1 MRRDVQEIFR
11 MTPHEKQVMMFSATL
26 SKDIRPICKKFMQ
39 DVNTTLHYLLSWDFC
54 SHPYPLL
61 ACRYAGACDGG
72 WPYLDGCCCCTSW
85 LASHPLSNTWPYLWS
100 CSLPDVTLVFV
111 LLLQLFSSGFLRH
124 TCFREPDLQGCNDS
138 WVECLFN
145 SAISQCLCNLKKN
158 ILSLYKTLLHN
169 LTLFICTKHI
179 KMWQTFI
186 KPSKIYLG
194 MEKISFLQTKRKNNH
209 LKMLNNNQ
217 FAVSNAISVKLLPF

>member
-1 MRRDVQEIFR
+1 MWKNLCRHEGGKCVISTYWNALYFQIIICKFKYFTIRDTKILPPVDFNQLSPPCYFQKFFFFLFLDMRRDVQEIFR

-85 LASHPLSNTWPYLWS
+85 LASHPLSSTWPYLWS

-124 TCFREPDLQGCNDS
+124 TCYREPDLQGCNDS

-158 ILSLYKTLLHN
+158 Y
-169 LTLFICTKHI
+169 FI
-179 KMWQTFI
+179 FI
-186 KPSKIYLG
+186 
-194 MEKISFLQTKRKNNH
+194 
-209 LKMLNNNQ
+209 
-217 FAVSNAISVKLLPF
+217 